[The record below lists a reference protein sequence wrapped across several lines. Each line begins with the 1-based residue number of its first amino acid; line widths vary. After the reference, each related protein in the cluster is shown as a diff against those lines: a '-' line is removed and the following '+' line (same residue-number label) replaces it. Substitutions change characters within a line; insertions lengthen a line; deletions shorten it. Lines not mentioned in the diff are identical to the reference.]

1 MRRIAWGL
9 ALAAVGSRVGVDAQ
23 AGSVIVQMETDAV
36 TTVSEDAE
44 DSYEDSQPQYGGR
57 VLAIRVAVS
66 LVFVA
71 RLLAPASVL
80 KLSLQLALPC
90 CCCLTLDVGRGVDRS
105 PRDQAYTQMAASKAG
120 YGRNQVR
127 KIMGNLRRSAQLG

>member
-1 MRRIAWGL
+1 MWLTRLRGIGGEMRRIAWGL

-23 AGSVIVQMETDAV
+23 AGSGGIVQMETDAV

-57 VLAIRVAVS
+57 VMAIRAAVS

-105 PRDQAYTQMAASKAG
+105 PRD
-120 YGRNQVR
+120 
-127 KIMGNLRRSAQLG
+127 